1 MQDNIID
8 RRSFFKLG
16 VLGGAVVASSTLGG
30 GAVLKAATLTHTAGG
45 PHLAKSNKIRGR
57 MFFQTQTDFDTLSAA
72 CERIYPKDEQG
83 EGAIGLGIPY
93 FIDNQLASAYGYNDR
108 EYMQGPFIEG
118 KAEQGYQTPMQRKDI
133 FLEGVHALEENA
145 QKRYKKSFSLL
156 KGSEQ
161 DKILSD
167 FEKNKIK
174 TIGFKSSYFF
184 TLLRDMT
191 VAGVLADPIYGGND
205 NKNGWRMIQYPGAQM
220 SYIDKISSNEYF
232 KIEPMGLADME
243 S

>member
-16 VLGGAVVASSTLGG
+16 LLGGSVVAASTIGG
-30 GAVLKAATLTHTAGG
+30 GAVLKAAELTHSHQASQG
-45 PHLAKSNKIRGR
+45 KSNKIRGR
-57 MFFQTQTDFDTLSAA
+57 MFFQTQTEFDTLSAA

-83 EGAIGLGIPY
+83 EGAIGLGVPY

-108 EYMQGPFIEG
+108 EYMQGPFMEG

-156 KGSEQ
+156 KGGDQ

-167 FEKNKIK
+167 FEKGKIQ
-174 TIGFKSSYFF
+174 TTGFKSSYFF

-205 NKNGWRMIQYPGAQM
+205 NKNGWRMMQYPGAQM
-220 SYIDKISSNEYF
+220 SYVDKIASDEFFNI
-232 KIEPMGLADME
+232 KPMGLADME

>member
-30 GAVLKAATLTHTAGG
+30 GAVLKAATLTHTAGR

>member
-16 VLGGAVVASSTLGG
+16 LLGGSVVAASTIGG
-30 GAVLKAATLTHTAGG
+30 GAVLKAAEFTHSHQASQG
-45 PHLAKSNKIRGR
+45 KSNKVRGR
-57 MFFQTQTDFDTLSAA
+57 MFFQTQTEFDTLSAA

-83 EGAIGLGIPY
+83 EGAIGLGVPY

-133 FLEGVHALEENA
+133 FLEGVRALEENA

-156 KGSEQ
+156 KGGDQ

-167 FEKNKIK
+167 FEK
-174 TIGFKSSYFF
+174 G
-184 TLLRDMT
+184 
-191 VAGVLADPIYGGND
+191 
-205 NKNGWRMIQYPGAQM
+205 KN
-220 SYIDKISSNEYF
+220 SNYRF
-232 KIEPMGLADME
+232 
-243 S
+243 